1 MYYNTR
7 QYILQG
13 VVSILLQIFLQTE
26 LGIT

>member
-1 MYYNTR
+1 MYYNAR